1 MLYFWFVCLKTYLL
15 FKNYLCSLFIS
26 TMTFH
31 DLNLNGPLL
40 SALDE
45 GGYINPTTIQH
56 RVFPIVMSGRDV
68 CGIAQTGTGKTF
80 AYLLPCLR
88 LWKFSKDKAPQILI
102 VVPTRELV
110 VQVVEA
116 VKRLTPYMSLVA
128 VGVYGGVNINTQKA
142 EVERGVDVL
151 VATPGRLYDLAMNGA
166 FKTKMIKKLVID
178 ELDEMLN
185 LGFRTQ
191 LKNILDLLPQKRQN
205 LLFSAT
211 ITEEVEKLIATYF
224 NDPVRVEAAPT
235 GTPLENI
242 IQTGYELP
250 NFYTK
255 VNLLELL
262 LTEDESMTKV
272 LVFVATKKLADALYE
287 QLEAKFPGT
296 AGVIHSNKEQN
307 HRFNTVKQFQ
317 EGHYR
322 FIIATDIVARGI
334 DIAEVTHVIN
344 FDVPEVPENYIHRI
358 GRTGRADKNGIA
370 ISFITEKEK
379 VALAAIESLMKYQ
392 VPLFPLPAN
401 LVVSDVLTEDEIPK
415 VYMKTIQLKIPKK
428 EEAGPSF
435 HEKSAKNSKVNF
447 VVRRKDRMMKKYGKP
462 LTRGQ
467 KK

>member
-1 MLYFWFVCLKTYLL
+1 
-15 FKNYLCSLFIS
+15 
-26 TMTFH
+26 MTFD
-31 DLNLNGPLL
+31 DLNLNTPLL
-40 SALDE
+40 TALDE
-45 GGYINPTTIQH
+45 LGYTNPTTIQH

-88 LWKFSKDKAPQILI
+88 QWKFSKDKAPQILVI
-102 VVPTRELV
+102 VPTRELV
-110 VQVVEA
+110 TQVVQA
-116 VKRLTPYMSLVA
+116 VKDLTAYMSLVA

-142 EVERGVDVL
+142 AVENGVDVL

-178 ELDEMLN
+178 EVDEMLN

-191 LKNILDLLPQKRQN
+191 LKNILDLLPARRQN
-205 LLFSAT
+205 LMFSAT
-211 ITEEVEKLIATYF
+211 ITDEVEALMDTYF
-224 NDPVRVEAAPT
+224 NDPIRVEAAPT

-242 IQTGYELP
+242 IQTGYEVP

-262 LTEDESMTKV
+262 LTKDATMTKV
-272 LVFVATKKLADALYE
+272 LVFAATKQLADQLYE

-317 EGHYR
+317 EGNYR

-344 FDVPEVPENYIHRI
+344 FDTPEVPENYIHRI
-358 GRTGRADKNGIA
+358 GRTGRADKKGIA
-370 ISFITEKEK
+370 ITFITEKEK
-379 VALAAIESLMKYQ
+379 PLLAAIESLMKYQ
-392 VPLFPLPAN
+392 VPLVPLPAN
-401 LVVSDVLTEDEIPK
+401 LVVSDVLTEDEKPK
-415 VYMKTIQLKIPKK
+415 VFMKIIQLKAPKK
-428 EEAGPSF
+428 EESGPAF

-447 VVRRKDRMMKKYGKP
+447 IVRKKDRMMKKYGKP
-462 LTRGQ
+462 ITRGQ

>member
-1 MLYFWFVCLKTYLL
+1 
-15 FKNYLCSLFIS
+15 
-26 TMTFH
+26 MTFD
-31 DLNLNGPLL
+31 DLNLNTPLL
-40 SALDE
+40 TALDE
-45 GGYINPTTIQH
+45 LGYTNPTTIQH
-56 RVFPIVMSGRDV
+56 RVFPVVMSGRDV

-88 LWKFSKDKAPQILI
+88 QWKFTKDKSPQILI
-102 VVPTRELV
+102 IVPTRELV
-110 VQVVEA
+110 AQVVES
-116 VKRLTPYMSLVA
+116 VKVLTPYMSLV
-128 VGVYGGVNINTQKA
+128 VEGVYGGVNINTQKLA
-142 EVERGVDVL
+142 VEKGVDVL

-178 ELDEMLN
+178 EVDEMLN

-191 LKNILDLLPQKRQN
+191 LKNILDLLPEKRQN

-211 ITEEVEKLIATYF
+211 ITEDVEALIDTYF

-242 IQTGYELP
+242 IQTGYEVP

-262 LTEDESMTKV
+262 LTEDETMTKV
-272 LVFVATKKLADALYE
+272 LVFAATKQLADQLYE
-287 QLEAKFPGT
+287 QLEPTYPGK

-317 EGHYR
+317 EGNYR

-344 FDVPEVPENYIHRI
+344 FDVPPVPENYIHRI
-358 GRTGRADKNGIA
+358 GRTGRYDKKGIA
-370 ISFITEKEK
+370 ITFITEKEK
-379 VALAAIESLMKYQ
+379 PLLTAIEDLMKYQ
-392 VPLFPLPAN
+392 VPIAVLPAS
-401 LVVSDVLTEDEIPK
+401 VVISDVLIEDEQPK
-415 VYMKTIQLKIPKK
+415 VFMKIIQVKLPNK
-428 EEAGPSF
+428 EDVGPAF

-447 VVRRKDRMMKKYGKP
+447 IVRKKDRMMKKYGKP
-462 LTRGQ
+462 ITRGQ

>member
-1 MLYFWFVCLKTYLL
+1 
-15 FKNYLCSLFIS
+15 
-26 TMTFH
+26 MTFD
-31 DLNLNGPLL
+31 DLNLNTPLL
-40 SALDE
+40 SALDDL
-45 GGYINPTTIQH
+45 GYTNPTTIQH
-56 RVFPIVMSGRDV
+56 RVFPIVMSGKDV

-88 LWKFSKDKAPQILI
+88 QWKFSKDKAPQILI
-102 VVPTRELV
+102 IVPTRELV
-110 VQVVEA
+110 AQVVDA
-116 VKRLTPYMSLVA
+116 VKALTPYMSLIVI
-128 VGVYGGVNINTQKA
+128 GVYGGVNINTQKA
-142 EVERGVDVL
+142 TVEKGVDVL

-178 ELDEMLN
+178 EVDEMLN

-191 LKNILDLLPQKRQN
+191 LKNILDLLPPRRQN

-211 ITEEVEKLIATYF
+211 ITDEVEALIDTYF
-224 NDPVRVEAAPT
+224 NDPIRVEAAPT

-242 IQTGYELP
+242 IQTGYEVP

-262 LTEDESMTKV
+262 LSEDASMTKV
-272 LVFVATKKLADALYE
+272 LVFAATKHLADQLYE

-317 EGHYR
+317 EGNYR

-344 FDVPEVPENYIHRI
+344 FDTPEVPENYIHRI
-358 GRTGRADKNGIA
+358 GRTGRADKKGIA
-370 ISFITEKEK
+370 ITFITEKEK
-379 VALAAIESLMKYQ
+379 TPLSVIENLMKYQ
-392 VPLFPLPAN
+392 VPILPLPEH
-401 LVVSDVLTEDEIPK
+401 LVISDVLTEEEKPK
-415 VYMKTIQLKIPKK
+415 IFMKIIQVKAPKK
-428 EEAGPSF
+428 DEVGPAF

-447 VVRRKDRMMKKYGKP
+447 IVKKKDRMMKKYGKP
-462 LTRGQ
+462 ITRGQ